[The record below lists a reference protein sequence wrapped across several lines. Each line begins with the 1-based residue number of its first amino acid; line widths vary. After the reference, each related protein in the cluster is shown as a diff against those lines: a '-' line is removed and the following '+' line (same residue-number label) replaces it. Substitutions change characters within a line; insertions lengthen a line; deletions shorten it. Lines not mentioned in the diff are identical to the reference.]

1 MATSPHTTSAAPG
14 ASPSEAGAAEIRTGA
29 RTRLVLRRAEL
40 LVVPALALLGWQV
53 AAFVIGSV
61 AVASPAA
68 TVRAAVDGIAEGW
81 LTTALLHTVQAT
93 FVATAVA
100 GAAGLWLGFALGM
113 SRYWGRVFADPLL
126 WVYSIPKVT
135 LFPVF
140 LLALGLTMNAEV
152 AFGAFHGVFP
162 LALFLLN
169 AIRATPPVYF
179 KVARVYRLGRWKTFT
194 RVIVPETTPSMVTGL
209 RYCFSLTF
217 LGVILAEMFAARAGA
232 GYELVQ
238 AISLHRVPR
247 IFAIALVLMLVALAV
262 NGLFLAWQHRVG
274 RHRDTTGEGVAAY

>member
-1 MATSPHTTSAAPG
+1 MATREQAGPARTAPSGAREAAAP
-14 ASPSEAGAAEIRTGA
+14 SRRRRA
-29 RTRLVLRRAEL
+29 RLLRVAEL
-40 LVVPALALLGWQV
+40 LVVPAIGLLGWQV
-53 AAFVIGSV
+53 AAVVIGSV

-68 TVRAAVDGIAEGW
+68 TVRAAAAGIADGW
-81 LTTALLHTVQAT
+81 LIAALLHTIQAT
-93 FVATAVA
+93 LVATAVA
-100 GAAGLWLGFALGM
+100 AAAGLWLGFALGM
-113 SRYWGRVFADPLL
+113 SRYWGRVLEDPLL

-140 LLALGLTMNAEV
+140 LLTLGLTMSAEV

-162 LALFLLN
+162 LTLFLLN

-179 KVARVYRLGRWKTFT
+179 KVARAYRLGRWKTFT
-194 RVIVPETTPSMVTGL
+194 RIIVPETVPSMVTGL

-238 AISLHRVPR
+238 AIGLHRVAR
-247 IFAIALVLMLVALAV
+247 VFAIALVLVLLALAV
-262 NGLFLAWQHRVG
+262 NGLFLACQHRVT
-274 RHRDTTGEGVAAY
+274 RHRDTTGDGVAAY